1 MSSPVAK
8 QVSAAN
14 RRARERGLVGSLTA
28 LDWQRSL
35 DHFDHRC
42 AYCGGIGRTI
52 DHFQSM
58 SLGGQT
64 SMSNC
69 VPSCPCCNEHKG
81 SHLPDEL
88 DASFVS
94 PEQLTVIRTY
104 LEVIGQRNQENWRRL
119 CAREPAFAEMHEKRQ
134 RLRAFCFQHAREA
147 SKESMRYGFLHLCVM
162 LFGVEWDPTNY
173 FQVLTS
179 LSWQKLHTTLPEVRA
194 ACEDVEHFLVQL
206 NRGSIK

>member
-1 MSSPVAK
+1 MSSPLTK

-14 RRARERGLVGSLTA
+14 RRARERGLVGSLTT
-28 LDWQRSL
+28 LDWQHSL

-42 AYCGGIGRTI
+42 VYCGDIGRTI

-58 SLGGQT
+58 SLGRQT

-69 VPSCPCCNEHKG
+69 VPSCPCYNEHNG

-94 PEQLTVIRTY
+94 PEQLMVIRTY
-104 LEVIGQRNQENWRRL
+104 LEAIGQRNQEHWRRT

-134 RLRAFCFQHAREA
+134 QLRAFCFQRAREA
-147 SKESMRYGFLHLCVM
+147 SKESTRYGFLHLCVM
-162 LFGVEWDPTNY
+162 LFGVEWDPTHY
-173 FQVLTS
+173 FPILTS
-179 LSWQKLHTTLPEVRA
+179 LAWHKLHTPLPEVRA
-194 ACEDVEHFLVQL
+194 ACEDVEHVLIPSH
-206 NRGSIK
+206 RERIE